1 MRKPTSKYL
10 KTKITSKKA
19 TSNLIEQKIESLGMT
34 LPTPPT
40 PAGSYVPVVR
50 TGNLLFISGQIPMI
64 DGKVVFTGKVTDE
77 NLETAQESA
86 KTCAINILAQLKREL
101 GDLDKVSKI
110 VRLSGFVNSVPE
122 FSQHPKVINAA
133 SDLFFEIFGEKAK
146 HSRIAVG
153 VSSLPLDSMTE
164 IDAIVEFSE

>member
-1 MRKPTSKYL
+1 M
-10 KTKITSKKA
+10 
-19 TSNLIEQKIESLGMT
+19 IEQKIESLGMT

-40 PAGSYVPVVR
+40 PAGSYVPAVR

-164 IDAIVEFSE
+164 IDAIVEVS